1 MIIMS
6 KFARIEN
13 NTVME
18 VIDFDPT
25 GRFAPDFVFVP
36 CGDEVGDND
45 TYNPKTKKFSRYV
58 MPAVVHSE
66 PEAKVVGEA
75 LDADPAKA
83 HPDATT

>member
-13 NTVME
+13 DTVME

-36 CGDEVGDND
+36 CGDEVGDKD
-45 TYNPKTKKFSRYV
+45 TYNPKTKKFTRYV
-58 MPAVVHSE
+58 APAVPAPK

-83 HPDATT
+83 NPDATT